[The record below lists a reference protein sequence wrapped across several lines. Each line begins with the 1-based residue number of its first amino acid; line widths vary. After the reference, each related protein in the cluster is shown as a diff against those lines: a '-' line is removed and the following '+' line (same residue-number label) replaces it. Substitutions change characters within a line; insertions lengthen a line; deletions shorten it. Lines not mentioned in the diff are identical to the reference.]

1 MQEEIKQGTMKMDDA
16 WTKFCTSL
24 DKDSFHESLDI
35 QNQMKTSNLAQML
48 PKSATKLA
56 IFTADLY
63 KDGFKQF
70 PQMGE
75 YDYAVE
81 QLNII

>member
-35 QNQMKTSNLAQML
+35 QNQMKTSNFALKMGGSYPVKNVLCLQNVY
-48 PKSATKLA
+48 PPV
-56 IFTADLY
+56 
-63 KDGFKQF
+63 KDFK
-70 PQMGE
+70 MK
-75 YDYAVE
+75 Y
-81 QLNII
+81 LKN